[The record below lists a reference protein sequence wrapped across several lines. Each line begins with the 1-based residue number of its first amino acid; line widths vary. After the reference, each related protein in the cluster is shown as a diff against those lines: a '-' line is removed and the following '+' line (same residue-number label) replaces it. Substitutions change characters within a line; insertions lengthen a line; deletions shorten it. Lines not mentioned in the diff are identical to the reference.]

1 MSKFKQS
8 YLMLLIVVSL
18 FSLAIYSTYAMFEAE
33 IDTNN
38 IVSIDTSISVDTSI
52 EEYQITT
59 VEPNNYKILSI
70 NLTNSQDTSLYYGVW
85 IEKINTNNNDISV
98 YKLDDSKYPTVDII
112 NNNETRNITMVII
125 NNSQKKATIKLGV
138 ATSEDTSLNI
148 NENRILVSEEIAR
161 KDIRN
166 QTAAEFITNLYTED
180 NTELYYDKNKNLLYY
195 GANPNNH
202 IIINQEMW
210 QIIGVYNNK
219 LKLIKENS
227 IGNYQYDNNLKYYQN
242 SKINNLLNELYYK
255 SAKGTCYQD
264 NLEKECNF
272 TNTGL
277 TKETI
282 SLLDMQTVN
291 NETTSIENKEN
302 FKESQITIT
311 NTFETN
317 ISLPSITDYINTL
330 YCKEENTC
338 NTSWMTKPGTL
349 LLTLNDINNNLY
361 TMSITEDGSIKID
374 NDATTNLEVR
384 PVIVLKEENYIIKGN
399 GTQDT
404 PYILK

>member
-70 NLTNSQDTSLYYGVW
+70 NLTNSQDISLYYGVW
-85 IEKINTNNNDISV
+85 IEKINANNNDISA

-112 NNNETRNITMVII
+112 NNNETRNITIVII

-138 ATSEDTSLNI
+138 ATSQDTSLNI
-148 NENRILVSEEIAR
+148 NGNRILVSEEIAR

-180 NTELYYDKNKNLLYY
+180 STELYYDKNKNLLYY

-219 LKLIKENS
+219 LKLIKEES
-227 IGNYQYDNNLKYYQN
+227 IGNYQYDSNLKYYQN

-264 NLEKECNF
+264 NIEKECDF

-338 NTSWMTKPGTL
+338 NTSWMNKPGTL

-361 TMSITEDGSIKID
+361 TMSITEDSSIKID

-384 PVIVLKEENYIIKGN
+384 PVIILKEENYIIKGN

>member
-70 NLTNSQDTSLYYGVW
+70 NLTNSQDISLYYGVW
-85 IEKINTNNNDISV
+85 IEKINANNNDISA

-112 NNNETRNITMVII
+112 NNNETRNITIVII

-138 ATSEDTSLNI
+138 ATSQDTSLNI

-180 NTELYYDKNKNLLYY
+180 STELYYDKNKNLLYY

-219 LKLIKENS
+219 VKLIKEES
-227 IGNYQYDNNLKYYQN
+227 IGDYQYDSNLKYYQN

-264 NLEKECNF
+264 NLEKECDF

-282 SLLDMQTVN
+282 LLLDMQTVN
-291 NETTSIENKEN
+291 NETTSIENKEI

-349 LLTLNDINNNLY
+349 LLTLNNINNNLY
-361 TMSITEDGSIKID
+361 TMSIIEDGSIKID
-374 NDATTNLEVR
+374 NDVITNLEVR
-384 PVIVLKEENYIIKGN
+384 PVIILKEENYIIKGN

>member
-148 NENRILVSEEIAR
+148 NGNRILVSEEIAR

-227 IGNYQYDNNLKYYQN
+227 IGNYQYDSNLNYYQN

-264 NLEKECNF
+264 NLEKECDF

-282 SLLDMQTVN
+282 TLLDMQTVN

-338 NTSWMTKPGTL
+338 NTSWMTKPSTL

-374 NDATTNLEVR
+374 NDATTNVEVR

>member
-85 IEKINTNNNDISV
+85 IEKINTNNNDIYA

-148 NENRILVSEEIAR
+148 NGNRILVSEEIAR

-227 IGNYQYDNNLKYYQN
+227 IGNYQYDSNLNYYQN

-291 NETTSIENKEN
+291 NEITSIENKEN

-349 LLTLNDINNNLY
+349 LLTLNDINNNIY

>member
-85 IEKINTNNNDISV
+85 IEKINTNNNDIYA

-148 NENRILVSEEIAR
+148 NGNRILVSEEIAR

-291 NETTSIENKEN
+291 NEITSIENKEN

-338 NTSWMTKPGTL
+338 NTSWMTKPSTL

-374 NDATTNLEVR
+374 NDATTNVEVR

>member
-98 YKLDDSKYPTVDII
+98 YKLDNSKYPTVDII

-180 NTELYYDKNKNLLYY
+180 STELYYDKNKNLLYY

-282 SLLDMQTVN
+282 TLLDMQTVN

>member
-59 VEPNNYKILSI
+59 IEPNNYKILSI

-85 IEKINTNNNDISV
+85 IEKINANNNDISA

-112 NNNETRNITMVII
+112 NNNETRNITIVII

-148 NENRILVSEEIAR
+148 NGNRILVSEEIAR

-180 NTELYYDKNKNLLYY
+180 STELYYDKNKNLLYY

-219 LKLIKENS
+219 LKLIKKHDQNMSTIDIFYSALTFIGKKTEHFFEKYKKS
-227 IGNYQYDNNLKYYQN
+227 IDKKRQR
-242 SKINNLLNELYYK
+242 
-255 SAKGTCYQD
+255 C
-264 NLEKECNF
+264 
-272 TNTGL
+272 
-277 TKETI
+277 
-282 SLLDMQTVN
+282 
-291 NETTSIENKEN
+291 
-302 FKESQITIT
+302 
-311 NTFETN
+311 
-317 ISLPSITDYINTL
+317 
-330 YCKEENTC
+330 
-338 NTSWMTKPGTL
+338 
-349 LLTLNDINNNLY
+349 
-361 TMSITEDGSIKID
+361 
-374 NDATTNLEVR
+374 
-384 PVIVLKEENYIIKGN
+384 
-399 GTQDT
+399 
-404 PYILK
+404 

>member
-85 IEKINTNNNDISV
+85 IEKINTNNNDIYA

-148 NENRILVSEEIAR
+148 NGNRILVSEEIAR

-180 NTELYYDKNKNLLYY
+180 STELYYDKNKNLLYY

-227 IGNYQYDNNLKYYQN
+227 IGNYQYDSNLNYYQN

-264 NLEKECNF
+264 NLEKECDF

-282 SLLDMQTVN
+282 TLLDMQTVN

-349 LLTLNDINNNLY
+349 LLTLNDINNNIY

>member
-85 IEKINTNNNDISV
+85 IEKINTNNNDIYA

-148 NENRILVSEEIAR
+148 NGNRILVSEEIAR

-291 NETTSIENKEN
+291 NEITSIENKEN

-349 LLTLNDINNNLY
+349 LLTLNDINNNIY

>member
-70 NLTNSQDTSLYYGVW
+70 NLTNSQDISLYYGVW
-85 IEKINTNNNDISV
+85 IEKINANNNDISA

-112 NNNETRNITMVII
+112 NNNETRNITIVII

-138 ATSEDTSLNI
+138 ATSQDTSLNI
-148 NENRILVSEEIAR
+148 NENRILVSEEITR

-180 NTELYYDKNKNLLYY
+180 STELYYDKNKNLLYY

-219 LKLIKENS
+219 LKLIKEES
-227 IGNYQYDNNLKYYQN
+227 IGNYQYDSNLKYYQN

-255 SAKGTCYQD
+255 SAKGICYQD
-264 NLEKECNF
+264 NLEKECDF

-349 LLTLNDINNNLY
+349 LLTLNNINNNLY

-384 PVIVLKEENYIIKGN
+384 PVIILKEENYIIKGN

>member
-59 VEPNNYKILSI
+59 IEPNNYKILSI
-70 NLTNSQDTSLYYGVW
+70 NLTNSQDISLYYGVW
-85 IEKINTNNNDISV
+85 IEKINANNNDISA

-112 NNNETRNITMVII
+112 NNNETRNITIVII

-138 ATSEDTSLNI
+138 ATSQDTSLNI
-148 NENRILVSEEIAR
+148 NGNRILVSEEIAR

-180 NTELYYDKNKNLLYY
+180 STELYYDKNKNLLYY

-227 IGNYQYDNNLKYYQN
+227 IGNYQYDSNLKYYQN

-264 NLEKECNF
+264 NLEKECDF

-291 NETTSIENKEN
+291 NETTSIENKEI

-349 LLTLNDINNNLY
+349 LLTLNNINNNLY

-384 PVIVLKEENYIIKGN
+384 PVIILKEENYIIKGN

>member
-1 MSKFKQS
+1 MSKFKQN

-59 VEPNNYKILSI
+59 IEPNNYKILSI
-70 NLTNSQDTSLYYGVW
+70 NLTNSQDISLYYGVW
-85 IEKINTNNNDISV
+85 IEKINANNNDISA

-112 NNNETRNITMVII
+112 NNNETRNITIVII

-138 ATSEDTSLNI
+138 ATSQDTSLNI
-148 NENRILVSEEIAR
+148 NGNRILVSEEIAR

-180 NTELYYDKNKNLLYY
+180 STELYYDKNKNLLYY

-227 IGNYQYDNNLKYYQN
+227 IGNYQYDSNLKYYQN

-264 NLEKECNF
+264 NLEKECDF

-349 LLTLNDINNNLY
+349 LLTLNNINNNLY

-384 PVIVLKEENYIIKGN
+384 PVIILKEENYIIKGN

>member
-59 VEPNNYKILSI
+59 IEPNNYKILSI
-70 NLTNSQDTSLYYGVW
+70 NLTNSQDISLYYGVW
-85 IEKINTNNNDISV
+85 IEKINANNNDISA
-98 YKLDDSKYPTVDII
+98 YKLDESKYPTVDII
-112 NNNETRNITMVII
+112 NNNETRNITIVII

-138 ATSEDTSLNI
+138 ATSQDTSLNI
-148 NENRILVSEEIAR
+148 NGNRILVSEEIAR

-180 NTELYYDKNKNLLYY
+180 STELYYDKNKNLLYY
-195 GANPNNH
+195 GASPNNH

-227 IGNYQYDNNLKYYQN
+227 IGNYQYDSNLKYYQN

-264 NLEKECNF
+264 NLEKECDF

-282 SLLDMQTVN
+282 TLLDMQTVN
-291 NETTSIENKEN
+291 NETTSIENKEI
-302 FKESQITIT
+302 FKESQITII

-374 NDATTNLEVR
+374 NDATANLEVR
-384 PVIVLKEENYIIKGN
+384 PVIVLNEENYIIKGN

>member
-148 NENRILVSEEIAR
+148 NGNRILVSEEIAR

-338 NTSWMTKPGTL
+338 NISWMTKPGTL

>member
-59 VEPNNYKILSI
+59 IEPNNYKILSI
-70 NLTNSQDTSLYYGVW
+70 NLTNSQDISLYYGVW
-85 IEKINTNNNDISV
+85 IEKINANNNDISA

-112 NNNETRNITMVII
+112 NNNETRNITIVII

-138 ATSEDTSLNI
+138 ATSQDTSLNI
-148 NENRILVSEEIAR
+148 NGNRILVSEEIAR

-180 NTELYYDKNKNLLYY
+180 STELYYDKNKNLLYY

-227 IGNYQYDNNLKYYQN
+227 IGNYQYDSNLKYYQN

-264 NLEKECNF
+264 NLEKECDF

-349 LLTLNDINNNLY
+349 LLTLNNINNNLY

-384 PVIVLKEENYIIKGN
+384 PVIILKEENYIIKGN

>member
-98 YKLDDSKYPTVDII
+98 YKLDNSKYPTVDII

>member
-125 NNSQKKATIKLGV
+125 NNSQKKATIKFGV
-138 ATSEDTSLNI
+138 ATSQDTSLNI
-148 NENRILVSEEIAR
+148 NGNRILVSEEIAR

-291 NETTSIENKEN
+291 NEITSIENKEN

-374 NDATTNLEVR
+374 NDATTNVEVR

>member
-59 VEPNNYKILSI
+59 IEPNNYKILSI
-70 NLTNSQDTSLYYGVW
+70 NLTNSQDISLYYGVW
-85 IEKINTNNNDISV
+85 IEKINANNNDISA

-112 NNNETRNITMVII
+112 NNNETRNITIVII

-138 ATSEDTSLNI
+138 ATSQDTSLNI
-148 NENRILVSEEIAR
+148 NGNRILVSEEIAR

-180 NTELYYDKNKNLLYY
+180 STELYYDKNKNLLYY

-227 IGNYQYDNNLKYYQN
+227 IGNYQYDSNLKYYQN

-264 NLEKECNF
+264 NLEKECDF

-291 NETTSIENKEN
+291 NETTSIENKEI

-349 LLTLNDINNNLY
+349 LLTLNNINNNLY

-374 NDATTNLEVR
+374 NDVITNLEVR
-384 PVIVLKEENYIIKGN
+384 PVIILKEENYIIKGN

>member
-98 YKLDDSKYPTVDII
+98 YKLDNSKYPTVDII

-338 NTSWMTKPGTL
+338 NTSWMTKPSTL

-374 NDATTNLEVR
+374 NDATTNVEVR

>member
-148 NENRILVSEEIAR
+148 NGNRILVSEEIAR

-302 FKESQITIT
+302 FKESKITIT

-338 NTSWMTKPGTL
+338 NISWMTKPGTL

-374 NDATTNLEVR
+374 NAATTNLEVR

>member
-70 NLTNSQDTSLYYGVW
+70 NLTNRQDILLYYGIW
-85 IEKINTNNNDISV
+85 IEKINANNNDISA

-112 NNNETRNITMVII
+112 NNNETRNITIVII

-138 ATSEDTSLNI
+138 AISQDTSLNI
-148 NENRILVSEEIAR
+148 NGNRILVSEEIAR

-180 NTELYYDKNKNLLYY
+180 STELYYDKNKNLLYY
-195 GANPNNH
+195 GASPNNH

-227 IGNYQYDNNLKYYQN
+227 IGNYQYDSNLKFYQN

-264 NLEKECNF
+264 NLEKECDF

-277 TKETI
+277 AKETI

-361 TMSITEDGSIKID
+361 TMSIIEDGSIKID

-384 PVIVLKEENYIIKGN
+384 PVIILKEENYIIKGN

>member
-70 NLTNSQDTSLYYGVW
+70 KLTNSQDISLYYGVW
-85 IEKINTNNNDISV
+85 IEKINANNNDISA

-112 NNNETRNITMVII
+112 NNNETRNITIVII

-138 ATSEDTSLNI
+138 ATSQDTSLNI
-148 NENRILVSEEIAR
+148 NGNRILVSEEIAR

-180 NTELYYDKNKNLLYY
+180 STELYYDKNKNLLYY

-227 IGNYQYDNNLKYYQN
+227 IGNYQYDSNLKYYQN

-264 NLEKECNF
+264 DLEKECDF

-291 NETTSIENKEN
+291 NETTSIENKEI

-330 YCKEENTC
+330 YCKKENTC

-384 PVIVLKEENYIIKGN
+384 PVIILKKENYIIKGN

>member
-59 VEPNNYKILSI
+59 IEPNNYKILSI
-70 NLTNSQDTSLYYGVW
+70 NLTNSQDISLYYGVW
-85 IEKINTNNNDISV
+85 IEKINANNNDISA

-112 NNNETRNITMVII
+112 NNNETRNITIVII
-125 NNSQKKATIKLGV
+125 NNSHKKATIKLGV
-138 ATSEDTSLNI
+138 ATSQDTSLNI
-148 NENRILVSEEIAR
+148 NGNRILVSEEIAR

-180 NTELYYDKNKNLLYY
+180 SPELYYDKNKNLLYY

-227 IGNYQYDNNLKYYQN
+227 IGNYQYDSNLKYYQN

-264 NLEKECNF
+264 NLEKECDF

-384 PVIVLKEENYIIKGN
+384 PVIILKEENYIIKGN

>member
-70 NLTNSQDTSLYYGVW
+70 NLTNSQNTSLYYGVW
-85 IEKINTNNNDISV
+85 IEKINTNNNDIYA

-148 NENRILVSEEIAR
+148 NGNRILVSEEIAR

-180 NTELYYDKNKNLLYY
+180 STELYYDKNKNLLYY

-227 IGNYQYDNNLKYYQN
+227 IGNYQYDSNLNYYQN

-264 NLEKECNF
+264 NLEKECDF

-282 SLLDMQTVN
+282 TLLDMQTVN

-349 LLTLNDINNNLY
+349 LLTLNDINNNIY

>member
-1 MSKFKQS
+1 MDYKDACDV
-8 YLMLLIVVSL
+8 LGVCETDPL
-18 FSLAIYSTYAMFEAE
+18 
-33 IDTNN
+33 
-38 IVSIDTSISVDTSI
+38 
-52 EEYQITT
+52 EYIR
-59 VEPNNYKILSI
+59 
-70 NLTNSQDTSLYYGVW
+70 
-85 IEKINTNNNDISV
+85 
-98 YKLDDSKYPTVDII
+98 SKY
-112 NNNETRNITMVII
+112 
-125 NNSQKKATIKLGV
+125 K
-138 ATSEDTSLNI
+138 
-148 NENRILVSEEIAR
+148 
-161 KDIRN
+161 
-166 QTAAEFITNLYTED
+166 
-180 NTELYYDKNKNLLYY
+180 
-195 GANPNNH
+195 
-202 IIINQEMW
+202 EM
-210 QIIGVYNNK
+210 

-338 NTSWMTKPGTL
+338 NISWMTKPGTL

-404 PYILK
+404 QYKLKKKGGYSHEKKQNNAINAIDYNGSSSKFIYNICSNR

>member
-70 NLTNSQDTSLYYGVW
+70 NLTNSQNTSLYYGVW
-85 IEKINTNNNDISV
+85 IEKINTNNNDIYA

-112 NNNETRNITMVII
+112 NNNETRNITIVII

-148 NENRILVSEEIAR
+148 NGNRILVSEEIER

-180 NTELYYDKNKNLLYY
+180 STELYYDKNKNLLYY

>member
-148 NENRILVSEEIAR
+148 NGNRILVSEEIAR

-195 GANPNNH
+195 GANPNNY

>member
-85 IEKINTNNNDISV
+85 IEKINTNNNDIYA

-180 NTELYYDKNKNLLYY
+180 STELYYDKNKNLLYY

>member
-1 MSKFKQS
+1 MSKFKQN

-59 VEPNNYKILSI
+59 IEPNNYKILSI
-70 NLTNSQDTSLYYGVW
+70 NLTNSQDISLYYGVW
-85 IEKINTNNNDISV
+85 IEKINANNNDISA

-112 NNNETRNITMVII
+112 NNNETRNITIVII

-138 ATSEDTSLNI
+138 ATSQDTSLNI
-148 NENRILVSEEIAR
+148 NGNRILVSEEIAR

-180 NTELYYDKNKNLLYY
+180 STELYYDKNKNLLYY

-227 IGNYQYDNNLKYYQN
+227 IGNYQYDSNLKYYQN

-264 NLEKECNF
+264 NLEKECDF

-291 NETTSIENKEN
+291 NETTSIENKEI

-349 LLTLNDINNNLY
+349 LLTLNNINNNLY

-384 PVIVLKEENYIIKGN
+384 PVIILKEENYIIKGN

>member
-85 IEKINTNNNDISV
+85 IEKINTNNNDIYA

-112 NNNETRNITMVII
+112 NNNETRNITIVII

-148 NENRILVSEEIAR
+148 NGNRILVSEEIAR

>member
-1 MSKFKQS
+1 M
-8 YLMLLIVVSL
+8 
-18 FSLAIYSTYAMFEAE
+18 
-33 IDTNN
+33 
-38 IVSIDTSISVDTSI
+38 
-52 EEYQITT
+52 
-59 VEPNNYKILSI
+59 
-70 NLTNSQDTSLYYGVW
+70 
-85 IEKINTNNNDISV
+85 
-98 YKLDDSKYPTVDII
+98 
-112 NNNETRNITMVII
+112 
-125 NNSQKKATIKLGV
+125 
-138 ATSEDTSLNI
+138 
-148 NENRILVSEEIAR
+148 VSEEIAR

-291 NETTSIENKEN
+291 NEITSIENKEN

-338 NTSWMTKPGTL
+338 NTSWMTKPSTL

-374 NDATTNLEVR
+374 NDATTNVEVR

>member
-70 NLTNSQDTSLYYGVW
+70 NLTNSQDISLYYGVW
-85 IEKINTNNNDISV
+85 IEKINANNNDISA

-112 NNNETRNITMVII
+112 NNNETRNITIVII

-138 ATSEDTSLNI
+138 ATSQDTSLNI
-148 NENRILVSEEIAR
+148 NGNRILVSEEIAR

-180 NTELYYDKNKNLLYY
+180 STELYYDKNKNLLYY

-219 LKLIKENS
+219 LKLIKEES
-227 IGNYQYDNNLKYYQN
+227 IGNYQYDSNLKYYQN

-264 NLEKECNF
+264 NIEKECDF

-330 YCKEENTC
+330 YYKEENTC
-338 NTSWMTKPGTL
+338 NTSWMNKPGTL

-361 TMSITEDGSIKID
+361 TMSITEDSSIKID

-384 PVIVLKEENYIIKGN
+384 PVIILKEENYIIKGN

>member
-70 NLTNSQDTSLYYGVW
+70 NLTNSQDISLYYGVW
-85 IEKINTNNNDISV
+85 IEKINANNNDISA

-112 NNNETRNITMVII
+112 NNNETRNITIVII

-138 ATSEDTSLNI
+138 ATSQDTSLNI
-148 NENRILVSEEIAR
+148 NGNRILVSEEIAR

-180 NTELYYDKNKNLLYY
+180 STELYYDKNKNLLYY

-227 IGNYQYDNNLKYYQN
+227 IGNYQYDSNLKYYQN

-264 NLEKECNF
+264 NLEKECDF

-349 LLTLNDINNNLY
+349 LLTLNNINNNLY
-361 TMSITEDGSIKID
+361 TMSIIEDGSIKID

-384 PVIVLKEENYIIKGN
+384 PVIILKEENYIIKGN

>member
-1 MSKFKQS
+1 MSKFKQN

-59 VEPNNYKILSI
+59 IEPNNYKILSI
-70 NLTNSQDTSLYYGVW
+70 NLTNSQDISLYYGVW
-85 IEKINTNNNDISV
+85 IEKINANNNDISA

-112 NNNETRNITMVII
+112 NNNETRNITIVII

-138 ATSEDTSLNI
+138 ATSQDTSLNI
-148 NENRILVSEEIAR
+148 NGNRILVSEEIAR

-180 NTELYYDKNKNLLYY
+180 STELYYDKNKNLLYY

-227 IGNYQYDNNLKYYQN
+227 IGNYQYDSNLKYYQN

-264 NLEKECNF
+264 NLEKECDF

-384 PVIVLKEENYIIKGN
+384 PVIILKKENYIIKGN

>member
-1 MSKFKQS
+1 MSKFKQG

-70 NLTNSQDTSLYYGVW
+70 NLTNSQDISLYYGVW
-85 IEKINTNNNDISV
+85 IEKINANNNDISA

-112 NNNETRNITMVII
+112 NNNETRNITIVII

-138 ATSEDTSLNI
+138 ATSQDTSLNI
-148 NENRILVSEEIAR
+148 NGNRILVSEEVAR

-180 NTELYYDKNKNLLYY
+180 STELYYDKNKNLLYY

-227 IGNYQYDNNLKYYQN
+227 IGNYQYDSNLKYYQN

-264 NLEKECNF
+264 NLEKECDF

-349 LLTLNDINNNLY
+349 LLTLNNINNNLY
-361 TMSITEDGSIKID
+361 TMSIIEDGSIKID

-384 PVIVLKEENYIIKGN
+384 PVIILKEENYIIKGN

>member
-85 IEKINTNNNDISV
+85 IEKINTNNNDIYA

>member
-1 MSKFKQS
+1 MSKFKQN

-59 VEPNNYKILSI
+59 IEPNNYKILSI
-70 NLTNSQDTSLYYGVW
+70 NLTNSQDISLYYGVW
-85 IEKINTNNNDISV
+85 IEKINANNNDISA

-112 NNNETRNITMVII
+112 NNNETRNITIVII

-138 ATSEDTSLNI
+138 ATSQDTSLNI
-148 NENRILVSEEIAR
+148 NGNRILVSEEVAR

-180 NTELYYDKNKNLLYY
+180 GTELYYDKNKNLLYY

-219 LKLIKENS
+219 LKLIKEES

-264 NLEKECNF
+264 NLEKECDF

-291 NETTSIENKEN
+291 NETTSIENKEI

-361 TMSITEDGSIKID
+361 TMSITEDSSIKID
-374 NDATTNLEVR
+374 NDSTTNLEVR
-384 PVIVLKEENYIIKGN
+384 PVIILKEENYIIKGN

>member
-125 NNSQKKATIKLGV
+125 NNSHKKATIKLGV

-148 NENRILVSEEIAR
+148 NGNRILVSEEIAR
-161 KDIRN
+161 KDIKN

-374 NDATTNLEVR
+374 NDAATNLEVR